1 MGKIYYIMGKSASGK
16 DTIYQKICEKY
27 PSLQKMIPYTN
38 RPKRDMEE
46 EGRDYHFVDNKY
58 LQTLEEEGKII
69 EKRVY
74 QTVYGEWIYA
84 TGADMDPK
92 EQSYI
97 GIGTLESYVRLR
109 DYYGADMV
117 CPMYIEVETGLRL
130 ERALARERMQ
140 KEPKYTELCRRF
152 LADEEDF
159 AIEKLRKAGIEKIYH
174 NIVLDTCIAEMVAD
188 MENEYA
194 QF

>member
-16 DTIYQKICEKY
+16 DTIYQKICEKH

-84 TGADMDPK
+84 TGADMDPN

-109 DYYGADMV
+109 DYYGADKV

-174 NIVLDTCIAEMVAD
+174 NIVLDTCIEEMVAD